1 MSNKSYFERLQD
13 GEVLPS
19 FREDLKVDANMKPE
33 EKQRRLDAR
42 TDILANILAAY
53 PTTDTKKLAEE
64 YGLKPSYIS
73 AVARQHG
80 IRKVNPRSTASNAV
94 EKLDLKG
101 HIVASYESINKAAIA
116 EGVNYHSI
124 ERRCKGIDKTPLNG
138 FRYRFNAST
147 KKRRRSNRLSF
158 LEDDPFDLSGWE
170 ENELY

>member
-80 IRKVNPRSTASNAV
+80 IRKVNP
-94 EKLDLKG
+94 
-101 HIVASYESINKAAIA
+101 
-116 EGVNYHSI
+116 HS
-124 ERRCKGIDKTPLNG
+124 KQ
-138 FRYRFNAST
+138 
-147 KKRRRSNRLSF
+147 KKSSK
-158 LEDDPFDLSGWE
+158 
-170 ENELY
+170 